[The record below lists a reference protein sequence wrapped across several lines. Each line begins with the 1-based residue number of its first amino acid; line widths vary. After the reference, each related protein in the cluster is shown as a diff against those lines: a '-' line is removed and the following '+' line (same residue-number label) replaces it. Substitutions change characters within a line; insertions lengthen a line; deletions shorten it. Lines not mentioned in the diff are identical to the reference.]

1 MVIISVMSMSE
12 DVVLIGGARTPFCE
26 WLGGKRGDGEVGGR
40 LADVSAE
47 QLGSIA
53 IRGALEKTGTS
64 PDSVDHLVMGH
75 ALQTSDQAIFG
86 ARHAGLNAGI
96 PQGLEEIA
104 KRLALLDDNSSLVG
118 NSEQLFSSVVFFA
131 IFYMVAQTA
140 LTTLGVIFYNLVSD
154 IVGGVEIIV
163 LEESYSDQKEVMP
176 KKEERKKSDNR
187 ETLAMTFSKT
197 LKKLKDKKEPEPF
210 QVIEEGEEKS

>member
-1 MVIISVMSMSE
+1 MVSVNRVRRVIRKVDPWTALKVSFVINFVVALSIVLGLII
-12 DVVLIGGARTPFCE
+12 LWI
-26 WLGGKRGDGEVGGR
+26 L
-40 LADVSAE
+40 
-47 QLGSIA
+47 
-53 IRGALEKTGTS
+53 
-64 PDSVDHLVMGH
+64 LV
-75 ALQTSDQAIFG
+75 
-86 ARHAGLNAGI
+86 NAGI

-104 KRLALLDDNSSLVG
+104 KRLALLDDNASLVG

-154 IVGGVEIIV
+154 IVGGVEVIV
-163 LEESYSDQKEVMP
+163 LEETYSDQKEVMP
-176 KKEERKKSDNR
+176 KKEERQKRDNR

-197 LKKLKDKKEPEPF
+197 LKKLNGKKEPEPF

>member
-1 MVIISVMSMSE
+1 MVNVNRVRRVIRKVDPWTALKVSFVINFVVALSIVLGLII
-12 DVVLIGGARTPFCE
+12 LWI
-26 WLGGKRGDGEVGGR
+26 L
-40 LADVSAE
+40 
-47 QLGSIA
+47 
-53 IRGALEKTGTS
+53 
-64 PDSVDHLVMGH
+64 LV
-75 ALQTSDQAIFG
+75 
-86 ARHAGLNAGI
+86 NAGI

-104 KRLALLDDNSSLVG
+104 KRLALLDDNASLVG

-154 IVGGVEIIV
+154 IVGGVEVIV

-210 QVIEEGEEKS
+210 QVTEEGEEKS

>member
-1 MVIISVMSMSE
+1 MVSVNRVRRVIRKVDPWTALKVSFVINFVVALSIVLGLII
-12 DVVLIGGARTPFCE
+12 LWI
-26 WLGGKRGDGEVGGR
+26 L
-40 LADVSAE
+40 
-47 QLGSIA
+47 
-53 IRGALEKTGTS
+53 
-64 PDSVDHLVMGH
+64 LV
-75 ALQTSDQAIFG
+75 
-86 ARHAGLNAGI
+86 NAGI

-104 KRLALLDDNSSLVG
+104 KRLALLDDNASLVG

-154 IVGGVEIIV
+154 IVGGVEVIV

-176 KKEERKKSDNR
+176 KKEVRKKSDNR